1 MLEIAVYDTEFDNL
15 EEFRSV
21 ISLFAIKT
29 DMEIVV
35 HWDTAKEE
43 DGIRMSYID
52 AIQIAFISLDE
63 PDGDVYGERLYR
75 KNPNCLICFVGKRFP
90 ATLDFLC
97 SRPIAFYHALP
108 GRKGMSYLERC
119 ENPNQRL
126 LQVFSTMVQDRAVLK
141 NTFQYTTKK
150 THIRIPI
157 NNIVYF
163 SSDLK
168 YVTVHMVGG
177 KCENFFCKLT
187 EIETLLNQKG
197 VSAVFLRIHKSY
209 LVNILHIF
217 RLNRAEKKIELS
229 DATVLPVSDA
239 RYPATLNRLTLTG
252 KYQFAQE

>member
-1 MLEIAVYDTEFDNL
+1 MLEIAVYDTEFDDL

-21 ISLFAIKT
+21 ISLFAIRT

-35 HWDTAKEE
+35 HWNTAKEE
-43 DGIRMSYID
+43 DGVRMSYIGG
-52 AIQIAFISLDE
+52 IQIAFISLDE
-63 PDGDVYGERLYR
+63 PYGKAYGERLYR
-75 KNPNCLICFVGKRFP
+75 KNPNCLICFVGKTFP
-90 ATLDFLC
+90 VALDFLC
-97 SRPIAFYHALP
+97 SRPMAFYHALP
-108 GRKGMSYLERC
+108 GRKGMSYRERC
-119 ENPNQRL
+119 ENPNQKL
-126 LQVFSTMVQDRAVLK
+126 LQVLNTMVQDCAVQK

-177 KCENFFCKLT
+177 KRENFFCKLT
-187 EIETLLNQKG
+187 EIETLLKQTG
-197 VSAVFLRIHKSY
+197 VSAVFLRVHKSY

-217 RLNRAEKKIELS
+217 RLNRTEKMLELS

-239 RYPATLNRLTLTG
+239 RYSATLNRLTLTG